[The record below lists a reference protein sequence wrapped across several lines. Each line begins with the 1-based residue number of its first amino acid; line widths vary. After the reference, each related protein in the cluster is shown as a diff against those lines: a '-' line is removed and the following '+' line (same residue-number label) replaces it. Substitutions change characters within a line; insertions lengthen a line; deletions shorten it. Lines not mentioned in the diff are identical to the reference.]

1 MKRAID
7 SEKLSDPQ
15 REVMEGT
22 EVKSN
27 NDLVMEMVDLRKAKQ
42 DADLREQEVFG
53 RLAGIPLLYE
63 RVAALETMLAT
74 EKFHLEITKAQ
85 LADAEMRAT
94 KAEEQARR
102 LTMDNVRVMKLV
114 TVASQPDLDLQTAS
128 FFLSPPPSAME
139 SPSTSARM
147 IPRQAK
153 RPASSSPDQ
162 RTDYAVAT
170 KRYRRTSVVSS
181 PDVSILASMPF
192 ITSKD
197 MPSITSDPQVLRSTA
212 LRIQARRLR
221 QLLSASQQREQ
232 DTYNHSNILL
242 TSLRAEFVI
251 LGDKHAEKESNLAQ
265 VQADRDALI
274 SQLAA
279 AVAIGAQKDT
289 QVADLER
296 RLVDAGARHDKLL
309 VNVAEHDAAQHAEH
323 QKAVT
328 LLKDS
333 LGMAHNTLSTANDE
347 YGRVQAELESMRLRL
362 EQAELTVAALQAV
375 ESAMEDAAKHSV
387 QQVLEVEGQLTEA
400 WTRCAILESEIR
412 MRIKESIVEGQQ
424 HVMELDLGRERPCA
438 RELIQRADE
447 LQDQLKQSIQQA
459 DHLRIHLSNTEVQL
473 EPTSKELF
481 EHVTA
486 AEQAS
491 KTLDKEVE
499 ELVLRLARAEVA
511 NFRGSMLSSDPALKS
526 TGMNDPTPV
535 PPEGLW
541 LVADLERR
549 LGEAHHQLKRTEDDA
564 QHYLKRAES
573 DLTKARDEITH
584 LQTQMDTIHA
594 GYRTM
599 MEDCR
604 IQVDRSHETNAK
616 LQQECDLRVVAAL
629 SQHAAPSQ
637 QEYHRS
643 FEQFPKAIL
652 DIARLL
658 ARSASA
664 SISVSDDAAEHH
676 SPRPIPFP

>member
-7 SEKLSDPQ
+7 SEKLFDAQP
-15 REVMEGT
+15 EAMEGT

-27 NDLVMEMVDLRKAKQ
+27 NGLVMEMADLRKAKQ

-74 EKFHLEITKAQ
+74 ERFHLEITKAQ
-85 LADAEMRAT
+85 LADAEMQAT
-94 KAEEQARR
+94 KAEEQGRR
-102 LTMDNVRVMKLV
+102 LTMDNVRVTKLV
-114 TVASQPDLDLQTAS
+114 AVASQPDLDLKAAS
-128 FFLSPPPSAME
+128 LFPSPPPSAME
-139 SPSTSARM
+139 SPITSARM

-162 RTDYAVAT
+162 RSDYAVAT
-170 KRYRRTSVVSS
+170 KRYRRTSVTST

-197 MPSITSDPQVLRSTA
+197 MPSITSDPQVLRLTA
-212 LRIQARRLR
+212 LRIQAKRLR

-232 DTYNHSNILL
+232 NHSNILL
-242 TSLRAEFVI
+242 TSLRAEFAI
-251 LGDKHAEKESNLAQ
+251 LREKHAEKESNLAQ
-265 VQADRDALI
+265 VQADHEALI
-274 SQLAA
+274 GQLAA
-279 AVAIGAQKDT
+279 AVALGAQKDT

-296 RLVDAGARHDKLL
+296 RLVDAGARYDKLL
-309 VNVAEHDAAQHAEH
+309 VNVAEHDATQHAEH

-328 LLKDS
+328 LLQDS
-333 LGMAHNTLSTANDE
+333 LGMAHITLSTANDE
-347 YGRVQAELESMRLRL
+347 YGRVQVELESMRLRL
-362 EQAELTVAALQAV
+362 EQAELTITALQAV

-387 QQVLEVEGQLTEA
+387 QQVLEVEGQLAEA
-400 WTRCAILESEIR
+400 WTRCDILEFEAR
-412 MRIKESIVEGQQ
+412 MRIKESVVEGQQ
-424 HVMELDLGRERPCA
+424 HVMELDLGRERPCP
-438 RELIQRADE
+438 RELTQRADE
-447 LQDQLKQSIQQA
+447 LQDHLKRSIQQA
-459 DHLRIHLSNTEVQL
+459 DHLRIYLSNTEVQL

-486 AEQAS
+486 AS
-491 KTLDKEVE
+491 KTLEKEVE
-499 ELVLRLARAEVA
+499 ELVPRLERAEVA
-511 NFRGSMLSSDPALKS
+511 YFRGSVLSSDPTLKS
-526 TGMNDPTPV
+526 IGMNDPTPV

-573 DLTKARDEITH
+573 DVMTARDEIAH

-594 GYRTM
+594 GYKTM

-604 IQVDRSHETNAK
+604 IQVDRSHEANAK

-629 SQHAAPSQ
+629 AQHVAPSQ

-652 DIARLL
+652 DVARLL

-664 SISVSDDAAEHH
+664 SISVGDDAAEHH